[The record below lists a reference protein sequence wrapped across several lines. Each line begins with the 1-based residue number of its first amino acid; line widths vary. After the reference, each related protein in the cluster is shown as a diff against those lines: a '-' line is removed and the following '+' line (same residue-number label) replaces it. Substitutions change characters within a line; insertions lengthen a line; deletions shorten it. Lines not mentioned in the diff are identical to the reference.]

1 MCGGRGNDKAKDEK
15 DGGGDGGG
23 GPVSGS
29 PDQQV
34 GVGPPVP
41 GDFLLV
47 LVNNH
52 RLHEPGDKVAE
63 NVVKAI
69 KDEAAYKDAALVV
82 NEHDDA
88 ALQAGGP
95 PPDPE
100 KAFKPFAKEN
110 ENIDGQV
117 DRLVK
122 TIAQKR
128 TNAANPN
135 LRAVVVWPERELSS
149 ASSVEGLSKLV
160 REAGGPISIL
170 CPDADPEK
178 ARRLA
183 TALNTEAGGGQVTV
197 RSPKTA
203 ELVEHIK
210 DVIHGGASTGEND
223 APGGK
228 L

>member
-1 MCGGRGNDKAKDEK
+1 M
-15 DGGGDGGG
+15 
-23 GPVSGS
+23 
-29 PDQQV
+29 
-34 GVGPPVP
+34 P

-47 LVNNH
+47 LVNNQ

-63 NVVKAI
+63 NVIKAI
-69 KDEAAYKDAALVV
+69 KDEKAYKDAAVVV
-82 NEHDDA
+82 NERDDA
-88 ALQAGGP
+88 ALKAGGP

-117 DRLVK
+117 DRLVE
-122 TIAQKR
+122 TIAEKR

-183 TALNTEAGGGQVTV
+183 TALNAEAGGGEVTV

-203 ELVEHIK
+203 ELVEHIQ
-210 DVIHGGASTGEND
+210 DVIHGGAAGGDGD
-223 APGGK
+223 APEGK